1 MIAYKLASLNQEVIA
16 ETIQLI
22 DFDQLNKIVELI
34 DQNQEIDI
42 YGTGNSLL
50 AAMSFQ
56 HKMMRIQRNV
66 NIKTLAGEQLFMSYN
81 SNQNKI
87 AMIIRRNK

>member
-22 DFDQLNKIVELI
+22 DFEQLHQIVELL
-34 DQNQEIDI
+34 DQNKDIDI

-56 HKMMRIQRNV
+56 HKMMRNTKKR
-66 NIKTLAGEQLFMSYN
+66 
-81 SNQNKI
+81 
-87 AMIIRRNK
+87 